1 MIESFKKV
9 LHLLT
14 LNQKRNSALFLFL
27 LFFSTTLE
35 GVSLALIFPL
45 VKIIVDKEYLI
56 DLDTKINFINI
67 SNIGEEK
74 IIIFTLFIV
83 ISIYFLKAAYL
94 IFFSWWKS
102 KFILQINN
110 SISKRLFKKYI
121 NSPYSYFFN
130 KNSSEFIR
138 NVYGEARFINT
149 FIKKTG

>member
-1 MIESFKKV
+1 MIESSKKV

-83 ISIYFLKAAYL
+83 ISIY
-94 IFFSWWKS
+94 I
-102 KFILQINN
+102 
-110 SISKRLFKKYI
+110 
-121 NSPYSYFFN
+121 
-130 KNSSEFIR
+130 
-138 NVYGEARFINT
+138 
-149 FIKKTG
+149 